1 MRKRSKKSRTPTMLR
16 IIERLGGFVS
26 NIIAQMK
33 RGVRRMNSL
42 QDVIYRLEK
51 VIQTGATDKDG
62 KHPISAE
69 FVLEELKSIADRP
82 SGEWKRKIVDNGFN
96 ADWVCSECGY
106 RVKTDFVDYHYC
118 PHCGCRMKGADDET
132 D

>member
-16 IIERLGGFVS
+16 IIERLGGVVS

-82 SGEWKRKIVDNGFN
+82 SGEWEYVHKGKWMFRR
-96 ADWVCSECGY
+96 CSCCKWTQTYDDSKYMGY
-106 RVKTDFVDYHYC
+106 RYNFC
-118 PHCGCRMKGADDET
+118 PHCGARMKGAEE
-132 D
+132 

>member
-82 SGEWKRKIVDNGFN
+82 SGEWVRDGHHIKCNL
-96 ADWVCSECGY
+96 CGTY
-106 RVKTDFVDYHYC
+106 FCDTDREGDPYPQDFC
-118 PHCGCRMKGADDET
+118 PHCGCRMKGADDEI